1 MLEEDDYDELMQE
14 VAKGQEAEKPPSPG
28 LALSPPPHPGRH
40 GSGRF
45 NKFVRCQAHSLSE
58 IDSESVQNRLEEQR

>member
-28 LALSPPPHPGRH
+28 LALSPPPHPGRQ
-40 GSGRF
+40 GRRPLQWVE
-45 NKFVRCQAHSLSE
+45 NNTL
-58 IDSESVQNRLEEQR
+58 LG